1 MSGLPAWAR
10 ALVRCPACHGEL
22 SDPGAQEMVCAGC
35 ARRYPVRDGV
45 PVLLVDEAAG
55 PAAEEV

>member
-1 MSGLPAWAR
+1 MTDLPTWAR

-22 SDPGAQEMVCAGC
+22 SDPRADEMVCTGC

-45 PVLLVDEAAG
+45 PVLLVDDAAG
-55 PAAEEV
+55 GPAEDA